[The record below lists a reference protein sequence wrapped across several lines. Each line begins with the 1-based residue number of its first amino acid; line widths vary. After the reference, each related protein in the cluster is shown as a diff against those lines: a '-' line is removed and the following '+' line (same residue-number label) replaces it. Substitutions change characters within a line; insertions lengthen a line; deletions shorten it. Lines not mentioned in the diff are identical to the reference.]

1 MGGGGSSLRALDEGG
16 AKIALN
22 FSRSAQKIRI
32 ML

>member
-22 FSRSAQKIRI
+22 FPKSSQKFRI